1 MRASSIT
8 CRRKSLERF
17 PRRVPSGR
25 AAFDERLPNG
35 ILQRLRFRGPDAQNI
50 FVERDFA
57 SRFSFLQVPR
67 AANRSVSLQVAR
79 WLPQAGFAP
88 PALWARAA
96 FRMSKRGGGIPGA
109 AYLLRLSLSP
119 TDEDWQKGE
128 QDGRPWLWD
137 ALLQP
142 LRLSEVRIQWPCP
155 YFLISRIA
163 EAQMRTGPQN
173 DYGPAPEDCVLHYR
187 LVR

>member
-1 MRASSIT
+1 LTS
-8 CRRKSLERF
+8 
-17 PRRVPSGR
+17 
-25 AAFDERLPNG
+25 
-35 ILQRLRFRGPDAQNI
+35 PDAQNI

-57 SRFSFLQVPR
+57 SCFSFLQVPPGR
-67 AANRSVSLQVAR
+67 QPVHSLSLQVAR

-88 PALWARAA
+88 PALRARAA

-119 TDEDWQKGE
+119 TDEDCQKGE
-128 QDGRPWLWD
+128 RDGRPWLWD

-142 LRLSEVRIQWPCP
+142 LRLPEVRIQWPCP
-155 YFLISRIA
+155 YLISRIA

-173 DYGPAPEDCVLHYR
+173 DHGPAPEDCVLSLQISSMTLGANVFLRRWKFHAQVQR
-187 LVR
+187 VLIAKHAQRQ